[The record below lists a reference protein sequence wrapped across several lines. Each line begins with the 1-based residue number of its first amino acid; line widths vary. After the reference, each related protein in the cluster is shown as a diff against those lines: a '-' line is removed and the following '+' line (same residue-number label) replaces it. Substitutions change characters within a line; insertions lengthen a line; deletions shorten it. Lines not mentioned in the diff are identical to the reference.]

1 MHDQTRTAGDG
12 RRTLDGIVKLE
23 GIALGSRVSG
33 IAGEAVVEILSV
45 RAYGPDAVEVAC
57 KGPDGLG
64 ERILF
69 RDDEPRP
76 WMAAQGHRF
85 AFDGDGHLF
94 WLASEAP
101 RIRLARLFDHHV
113 AVHASRIEALPN
125 QFTAVCGA
133 MPGRQPL
140 RLLLADGETA
150 HNAFFDQRFR
160 KDEP

>member
-1 MHDQTRTAGDG
+1 M
-12 RRTLDGIVKLE
+12 KLE
-23 GIALGSRVSG
+23 SIAPGRRVSG
-33 IAGEAVVEILSV
+33 LAGEAAVEILSA
-45 RAYGPDAVEVAC
+45 RAYGPDAVEVAW

-69 RDDEPRP
+69 RDDELRLR
-76 WMAAQGHRF
+76 MAAQGRRF

-94 WLASEAP
+94 WLASEVL

-140 RLLLADGETA
+140 RFLLADRETA